1 MKNQNKRLLLLLGLV
16 CVLSVLLVACAG
28 NESDKKEEKQETMQK
43 ESTKPL
49 ENQFDAVIL
58 SVEEDYVMVEVLEGQ
73 NITGEVRV
81 NTGLLETE
89 QLSSLEKD
97 DVVRI
102 THDGKMTMS
111 IPPQMTAVEVCE
123 L

>member
-58 SVEEDYVMVEVLEGQ
+58 SVEEDYVMVEALEGQ